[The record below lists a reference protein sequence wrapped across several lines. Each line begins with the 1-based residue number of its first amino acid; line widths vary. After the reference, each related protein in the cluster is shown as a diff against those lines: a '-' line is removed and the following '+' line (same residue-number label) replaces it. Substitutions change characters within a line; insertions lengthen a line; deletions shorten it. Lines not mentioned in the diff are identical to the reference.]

1 METTAMTT
9 PTPAALPVWDLEAAP
24 VPGQQAAAVL
34 TLPGGHVV
42 LGGSLAPHVV
52 RILWHMWV
60 ESALVAS
67 SSSAA
72 TAGITLSAA
81 PAVERLSVSYGGQRY
96 VVTRDDQHLYM
107 VQTNERTE

>member
-9 PTPAALPVWDLEAAP
+9 PTPAALPFWDLEAAP

-34 TLPGGHVV
+34 TLQPPGHVV
-42 LGGSLAPHVV
+42 GGSLPPHVV
-52 RILWHMWV
+52 RILWQIWV

-67 SSSAA
+67 SSS
-72 TAGITLSAA
+72 TAGMTLTAA

-96 VVTRDDQHLYM
+96 VVTRDDKHLYM